1 MEDHHVGPF
10 VKATTD
16 VLKLQAGVEL
26 KPEDESAGSGLQAP
40 PEVSVI
46 IGITGR
52 LNGSVSI
59 GMSRQTAKEIAS
71 AMAQSDLLDMKV
83 IASIL
88 TALGT
93 AITSEASITLWNM
106 GLECY
111 SLFPTLVF
119 GEDIS
124 VTTPIKQ
131 KHSVYLNSDCGQI
144 EIKVSFLERGLP
156 MVN

>member
-1 MEDHHVGPF
+1 MKEHHVGPF

-16 VLKLQAGVEL
+16 VLRLQAGVEL
-26 KPEDESAGSGLQAP
+26 KPEDENAGLGPQAP
-40 PEVSVI
+40 PEVRVI
-46 IGITGR
+46 IGLTGR

-59 GMSRQTAKEIAS
+59 GMSQQTARQIAS

-83 IASIL
+83 IGNIL

-93 AITSEASITLWNM
+93 AITSEASIALWNM

-111 SLFPTLVF
+111 SLFPTLVL

-131 KHSVYLNSDCGQI
+131 KHSVYLNSNFGQI
-144 EIKVSFLERGLP
+144 EIKVSFLERVSP
-156 MVN
+156 VEN